1 MSCNQLQSAATRD
14 TTEPTHAFSPASAPA
29 PKRPPPPP
37 PPPSQRIAYGGRGL
51 PCWWW
56 WWQRRRRAA
65 RVSSMHGVDCRAA
78 CARAAPSHGS
88 VAATVLKGP
97 FPCQALVLK
106 SLQSLL
112 SRQSLQ
118 SRWSQKSRQVAAC
131 QPQGKGG
138 HCKAAA
144 ALSLPLPGP
153 AGARSSHPRTALART
168 HTSERTRAVK
178 VTDTLTDPC
187 APQHRPTPPCGG
199 SCSFL
204 QLLAASC
211 SFLHLI
217 QRRGTAATDPPP
229 ASAPAPVGPD
239 ASQCS
244 APSRI

>member
-37 PPPSQRIAYGGRGL
+37 PPPSQRIAYGGRRL
-51 PCWWW
+51 PGRRRW
-56 WWQRRRRAA
+56 RRRAA
-65 RVSSMHGVDCRAA
+65 RVSSMQGVDCRAA

-97 FPCQALVLK
+97 FPCQALVLN

-178 VTDTLTDPC
+178 VTNTLTDPC
-187 APQHRPTPPCGG
+187 APKHRPTPPCGG
-199 SCSFL
+199 SYSCS

-211 SFLHLI
+211 TYAARWL
-217 QRRGTAATDPPP
+217 RRHGSTA
-229 ASAPAPVGPD
+229 SVGARAGRD
-239 ASQCS
+239 R
-244 APSRI
+244 RIAMH